1 MIISVASGKGGT
13 GKTSVAVALAQSL
26 DGPVDLLDCDVE
38 APNAHLFLNIQ
49 WERKE
54 TLYLE
59 VPQVD
64 ESKCT
69 HCRACSQ
76 LCQFKAILVL
86 GETILTFPEMCHA
99 CGGCFRVCEPRALLP
114 GKKELG
120 TVAQGEAGGIRL
132 VQGELKIGEPLSPP
146 LIREVKKRG
155 LPQRLTLIDAPPGT
169 SCPVIQAVKDS
180 DFCLLVTEPTPFGLY
195 DLRLAVEALKILQI
209 PRGVVLNRADMG
221 DEQVRRYLENEGIPL
236 LLEIPFDR
244 RIAEG
249 YARGKSL
256 LEVKPEMKA
265 DFQELLRKITAQAQP
280 EPRGGDVLH

>member
-1 MIISVASGKGGT
+1 MIIAVASGKGGT

-38 APNAHLFLNIQ
+38 APNAHLFLNIP

-59 VPQVD
+59 IPEVD

-69 HCRACSQ
+69 HCRACSEI
-76 LCQFKAILVL
+76 CQFKAILVL
-86 GETILTFPEMCHA
+86 GETILAFPEMCHA

-120 TVAQGEAGGIRL
+120 VIAQGEAGGIRL

-146 LIREVKKRG
+146 LIREVKKRAR
-155 LPQRLTLIDAPPGT
+155 PQRLILIDAPPGT

-221 DEQVRRYLENEGIPL
+221 DDQVRRYLENEGIPL
-236 LLEIPFDR
+236 LMEIPFDR

-265 DFQELLRKITAQAQP
+265 DFQELLRKITAQAEP
-280 EPRGGDVLH
+280 GPRGGHVLH

>member
-1 MIISVASGKGGT
+1 MIIAVASGKGGT

-38 APNAHLFLNIQ
+38 APNAHLFLNIP

-59 VPQVD
+59 IPEVD

-69 HCRACSQ
+69 HCRACSEI
-76 LCQFKAILVL
+76 CQFKAILVL
-86 GETILTFPEMCHA
+86 GETILAFPEMCHA

-120 TVAQGEAGGIRL
+120 VIAQGEAGGIRL

-155 LPQRLTLIDAPPGT
+155 LLHRLTLIDAPPGT

-221 DEQVRRYLENEGIPL
+221 DDQVRRYLENEGIPL
-236 LLEIPFDR
+236 LMEIPFDR

-265 DFQELLRKITAQAQP
+265 DFQELLRKITAQAEP
-280 EPRGGDVLH
+280 ELREDDVLR

>member
-1 MIISVASGKGGT
+1 MILSVASGKGGT

-38 APNAHLFLNIQ
+38 APNAHLFLNIH
-49 WERKE
+49 WGPKE

-59 VPQVD
+59 IPQVD
-64 ESKCT
+64 ETKCT

-76 LCQFKAILVL
+76 ICQFKAILVL

-99 CGGCFRVCEPRALLP
+99 CGGCFRVCEPQALFP

-120 TVAQGEAGGIRL
+120 VIAQGEAGGIRL

-209 PRGVVLNRADMG
+209 PCGVVLNRADMG
-221 DEQVRRYLENEGIPL
+221 DDQVRRYLENEGIPL

-249 YARGKSL
+249 YARGQSL
-256 LEVKPEMKA
+256 LEVKPEMKP
-265 DFQELLRKITAQAQP
+265 DFRDLLRKITTLVPP
-280 EPRGGDVLH
+280 ERRGDDVLH